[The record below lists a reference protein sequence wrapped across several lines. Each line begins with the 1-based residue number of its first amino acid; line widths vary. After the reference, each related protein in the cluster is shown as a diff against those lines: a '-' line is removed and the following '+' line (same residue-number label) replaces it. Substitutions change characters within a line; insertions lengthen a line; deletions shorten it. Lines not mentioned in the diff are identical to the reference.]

1 MPYTI
6 TTTEVRDGFATGAS
20 DADLTAYIAI
30 ADQADACLTAN
41 SVADAIGKQLK
52 ILAVR
57 HMAADAT
64 DGGDITSERA
74 VSGAQRSYAQRRK
87 GETGYLNTLRSLDR
101 YGCVVAVVSNGGYV
115 QFRAVGRYGL

>member
-6 TTTEVRDGFATGAS
+6 TTTEVKDGFRTGAS

-52 ILAVR
+52 VLAVR
-57 HMAADAT
+57 HMASNAT

-87 GETGYLNTLRSLDR
+87 GETGYLDTLRSLDKT
-101 YGCVVAVVSNGGYV
+101 GCVMAVVSNGGYV